1 MKEMMYQKKR
11 TKEVLHSGVYRDHKF
26 VILSLGTHPT
36 AYVECKIYDCDS
48 DGDKR
53 LENISVHGGFTYL
66 DFASWEDDI
75 KTIYLGWDYG
85 HYMDYEGYEEL
96 FPLYMRSNEKKRWT
110 TAEIFEEVKSVI
122 DQLIEVETK

>member
-1 MKEMMYQKKR
+1 MKEMIYQEKR

-36 AYVECKIYDCDS
+36 AYVECKIYDCAS
-48 DGDKR
+48 YGDKR

-66 DFASWEDDI
+66 DFAHWINDV
-75 KTIYLGWDYG
+75 KTIYLGWDYA
-85 HYMDYEGYEEL
+85 HYCDFSGLFLREPLEGR
-96 FPLYMRSNEKKRWT
+96 PIGVRWT